1 VAATSLV
8 TQTTYAELLE
18 RCAAIAFSD
27 AFPEDGTFVPKT
39 VRGRRYWY
47 FQARD
52 RDGRQQRYVG
62 PESPQLLQRIE
73 NHKQARS
80 DERERRQMVSALV
93 RSLGLPSPLPQIG
106 EVVGALARAG
116 IFRLR
121 GVLVGTVAYQTYSA
135 MLGAKLPGSLLQTT
149 DVDIAQFTN
158 VSIAVGDH
166 TPPMIDVLKGVDTA
180 FRKVPHTSSRGSQT
194 SYAAKNG
201 LRVDFVTP
209 NEGPETDEPQDL
221 PAFRTAAQPLRFLD
235 FLIHAPV
242 QAVLLHGSGIL
253 VNVPIPERYAVHKLI
268 IALRRP
274 AGILKRDKD
283 IYQAQALLEV
293 LMEKR
298 PDELK
303 QAWEEAYER
312 GASWRDLLLRGMTLL
327 ATEVR
332 DRTLKL
338 LGRTRDILPGID
350 LTFDNPHARY
360 DSRRDVVVFA
370 GESLGGS
377 LECAVSREALED
389 HFGSTDLNNSARVA
403 TFLRNRSRIES
414 LLRTKYL
421 TWAVEE
427 TGSVLLK
434 SLDVEELTLSA
445 DAK

>member
-1 VAATSLV
+1 M

-18 RCAAIAFSD
+18 RCAATAFSD

-52 RDGRQQRYVG
+52 QDGRQQRYVG
-62 PESPQLLQRIE
+62 PESPELLQRIE
-73 NHKQARS
+73 NHKQLRS
-80 DERERRQMVSALV
+80 DERERRQMVTALV
-93 RSLGLPSPLPQIG
+93 RTLGLPSPLPQIG
-106 EVVGALARAG
+106 KVVGALARAG
-116 IFRLR
+116 VFRLR

-135 MLGAKLPGSLLQTT
+135 MLGAKLPRSLLQTS
-149 DVDIAQFTN
+149 DVDVAQFTN
-158 VSIAVGDH
+158 VSIAVSDH
-166 TPPMIDVLKGVDTA
+166 TPPMIDVLKGVDNT
-180 FRKVPHTSSRGSQT
+180 FRKIPHTSSHGSET
-194 SYAAKNG
+194 SYSAKNG

-209 NEGPETDEPQDL
+209 KEGPETDEPQHL
-221 PAFRTAAQPLRFLD
+221 PALRTAAQPLRFLD

-242 QAVLLHGSGIL
+242 QAVLLHGSGVL
-253 VNVPIPERYAVHKLI
+253 VNVPAPERYAVHKLI

-274 AGILKRDKD
+274 AGIAKREKD
-283 IYQAQALLEV
+283 IYQAQALIEV
-293 LMEKR
+293 LREKR

-338 LGRTRDILPGID
+338 LERARDILPGTD
-350 LTFDNPHARY
+350 LTFDNPPARY
-360 DSRRDVVVFA
+360 DSRRDVVVFS
-370 GESLGGS
+370 GESLGS
-377 LECAVSREALED
+377 SVECAVSREALED

-403 TFLRNRSRIES
+403 TFLKNRSRIER

-421 TWAVEE
+421 TWPVEE
-427 TGSVLLK
+427 AGTVLLK
-434 SLDVEELTLSA
+434 TLDVEKLTLSVS
-445 DAK
+445 AK